1 MTAKKRNPKS
11 TSRKVESAVENPL
24 IVDLPDGQKL
34 VVGKLAD
41 GSIIE
46 IATWRGTGRPDSR
59 TSRLMLGM
67 ANGQATQETK
77 GEGFEVKNSAPKNP
91 QELMQQAKNTFYGL
105 KARFAPTVQTEAE
118 KLVEEEFV
126 APRTKARKTEAP
138 SSVSPKDI
146 SHIQK
151 AGAEYLDRLTARKT
165 VRRLNR
171 IKRDPVAAEID
182 LWFQKV
188 LQDVRKKSDREE
200 KKRESSAPKKRA
212 ASPKKKVA
220 KKAPTRTSPKKKTVN
235 ASKTKKR

>member
-1 MTAKKRNPKS
+1 MTTNKKNS
-11 TSRKVESAVENPL
+11 QSRKPALDPTVENPL

-67 ANGQATQETK
+67 ANGQRTQEAK
-77 GEGFEVKNSAPKNP
+77 GEAYENKSAPAKKP
-91 QELMQQAKNTFYGL
+91 QELMQQAKSTFSGL
-105 KARFAPTVQTEAE
+105 KARFVPPAQTEAE
-118 KLVEEEFV
+118 QLVEEEFV
-126 APRTKARKTEAP
+126 SQQAIEEVFEK
-138 SSVSPKDI
+138 SSSQNPKNI

-151 AGAEYLDRLTARKT
+151 AGAEYLDRLTARKSI
-165 VRRLNR
+165 RRMNR
-171 IKRDPVAAEID
+171 IRRDPVAAEID

-188 LQDVRKKSDREE
+188 LHDIQVKGERAERKKQTS
-200 KKRESSAPKKRA
+200 K
-212 ASPKKKVA
+212 PKKKVT
-220 KKAPTRTSPKKKTVN
+220 KKAVSRTSLKKKTPN

>member
-1 MTAKKRNPKS
+1 MTAKKRNPKKDS
-11 TSRKVESAVENPL
+11 GKVESAVENPL

-67 ANGQATQETK
+67 ADGQRTQEVK
-77 GEGFEVKNSAPKNP
+77 GDAYESKNSSPKNA
-91 QELMQQAKNTFYGL
+91 QEFMQQAKSTFSGL
-105 KARFAPTVQTEAE
+105 KARFAPTAQTEAE
-118 KLVEEEFV
+118 QLVEEEFV
-126 APRTKARKTEAP
+126 SQQVAEEVFEAP
-138 SSVSPKDI
+138 SSETPKSI

-151 AGAEYLDRLTARKT
+151 AGAEYLDRLTARKSI
-165 VRRLNR
+165 RRMNR

-188 LQDVRKKSDREE
+188 LHDIQVKVDRAERKKQ
-200 KKRESSAPKKRA
+200 SSK
-212 ASPKKKVA
+212 PKKKA
-220 KKAPTRTSPKKKTVN
+220 TKKAAPRTSPKKKTPN

>member
-1 MTAKKRNPKS
+1 LTAKKRS
-11 TSRKVESAVENPL
+11 TKPNSRKVDPALENPL

-67 ANGQATQETK
+67 ANGQPTQERR
-77 GEGFEVKNSAPKNP
+77 GEGFEGKNSAPKNP
-91 QELMQQAKNTFYGL
+91 EELIQQAKNTFNGL
-105 KARFAPTVQTEAE
+105 KARFAPRVQTEAE
-118 KLVEEEFV
+118 QLVEEEFI
-126 APRTKARKTEAP
+126 APRTKAKKIESAGD
-138 SSVSPKDI
+138 VSPKDI

-151 AGAEYLDRLTARKT
+151 AGGEYLDRLTSRKAL
-165 VRRLNR
+165 RRINR

-188 LQDVRKKSDREE
+188 LQDVRKRSDRAE
-200 KKRESSAPKKRA
+200 KKETSKPRKQATR
-212 ASPKKKVA
+212 PKKKVV
-220 KKAPTRTSPKKKTVN
+220 KKAPSRTSGKKKTAS

>member
-1 MTAKKRNPKS
+1 MTAKKRTTKPV
-11 TSRKVESAVENPL
+11 SRKIEPALENPL

-67 ANGQATQETK
+67 ANGQPTQERK
-77 GEGFEVKNSAPKNP
+77 GQGPEGNNSAPKNP
-91 QELMQQAKNTFYGL
+91 QELMQQAKSTFSGL
-105 KARFAPTVQTEAE
+105 KARFAPPVQTEAE

-126 APRTKARKTEAP
+126 PPRAKAKKIEPTGD
-138 SSVSPKDI
+138 VSPKDI

-151 AGAEYLDRLTARKT
+151 AGGEYLDRLTSRKAL
-165 VRRLNR
+165 RRMNR

-188 LQDVRKKSDREE
+188 LQDVRKKSDRAE
-200 KKRESSAPKKRA
+200 KNKERSAPKKRA
-212 ASPKKKVA
+212 ASPKKKVV
-220 KKAPTRTSPKKKTVN
+220 KKAPSRTSPKKKTVN